1 MTLKQTVCL
10 FLCIYT
16 TSILATETQADDLF
30 TLSFED
36 LLEVHVDIAS
46 KTLETLASAPSTI
59 TVFNRKKIALLGVN
73 NAFELMNFVPGMQST
88 RGDWVGAVPKDHA
101 RGVYLDSGNI
111 LVMINGERLNE
122 SSFGK
127 ASVYMPFIP
136 VEVID
141 KVEFIRGPGSA
152 LYGSN
157 AFLGVMNI
165 ITKSQDNELSVAV
178 GNVGQAST
186 AFSLSHQVN
195 EQIHL
200 FANGAYNSKSG
211 ERYPQGVKDPL
222 QSIYLEAGLDI
233 EKLAVRG
240 RYNQVELNDFLNL
253 GGYSEDNQHKSENA
267 FISLSYDWLATDTS
281 MFSSKVAYTQ
291 HQIQSAG
298 LIAPAESLPQ
308 ASYDSFIGP
317 AWRTSDLTI
326 NLDASHEFDNGWLFN
341 SGLEYS
347 HAKQQQADVRTN
359 YYDANSGAIIA
370 ADPFYQGGI
379 VTIKEYAPFQQLQST
394 FETRSVYGQVK
405 VPYSEQFSLFLGA
418 RFDDVKDID
427 SNLSPRIAAIYKP
440 ALAHTLKLQYG
451 ESFRTPVTNELY
463 SNDDVT
469 LGNPNL
475 KSEYVKTT
483 ELVWRYEHQ
492 DWHINS
498 VLFYNQLNEFINL
511 VPLTADNTQFT
522 FANQLDD
529 TNRGLELDSML
540 RLNGDFSLEA
550 TYTQYFDTPMQP
562 TFKRFASII
571 ANYQYEQWLLS
582 VNGVWRDEVN
592 VQATPNTLSFKQP
605 AYLLLGTVLSWQFST
620 SSQLSFKAHNV
631 LNKHYNVFDPRMAD
645 GAVAGVGSEYS
656 VHYQVKF

>member
-1 MTLKQTVCL
+1 MTLKQTACL

-16 TSILATETQADDLF
+16 APLLATEADDLF

-46 KTLETLASAPSTI
+46 KTPETLASAPSTI
-59 TVFNRKKIALLGVN
+59 TVFNGKKIALLGVN

-136 VEVID
+136 VEIID

-165 ITKSQDNELSVAV
+165 VTKSQNNELSVAV
-178 GNVGQAST
+178 GNVGQVGA
-186 AFSLSHQVN
+186 AFSLSQQVN
-195 EQIHL
+195 QQTHL
-200 FANGAYNSKSG
+200 FANGAYNSKNG
-211 ERYPQGVKDPL
+211 ERYSQGVRDPL
-222 QSIYLEAGLDI
+222 QSSYLEAGLNID
-233 EKLAVRG
+233 KFAVRG

-253 GGYSEDNQHKSENA
+253 GGYSEDNQHRSENA
-267 FISLSYDWLATDTS
+267 FISVSYDWIDTDTS
-281 MFSSKVAYTQ
+281 TFSAKVAYTH

-298 LIAPAESLPQ
+298 LIAAADNLPL
-308 ASYDSFIGP
+308 ANYDFFVGP
-317 AWRTSDLTI
+317 AWHTSDLTI
-326 NLDASHEFDNGWLFN
+326 NLDASHQFGNGWLFN
-341 SGLEYS
+341 SGLEYN
-347 HAKQQQADVRTN
+347 HAEQQKADVRSN
-359 YYDANSGAIIA
+359 YFDVNSGEIIVE
-370 ADPFYQGGI
+370 DPFYQGSI
-379 VTIKEYAPFQQLQST
+379 VTISNYAPFQSLQAT
-394 FETRSVYGQVK
+394 FETRSIYGQIK

-418 RFDDVKDID
+418 RFDDVKDLD

-440 ALAHTLKLQYG
+440 VEAHTLKLQYG

-469 LGNPNL
+469 IGNPNL
-475 KSEYVKTT
+475 TSEYVKTT
-483 ELVWRYEHQ
+483 ELVWRYERQ
-492 DWHINS
+492 DWHVNS
-498 VLFYNQLNEFINL
+498 VFFYNQLHDFINI
-511 VPLTADNTQFT
+511 VPMSADNTQFT

-529 TNRGLELDSML
+529 TNRGVELDSML
-540 RLNGDFSLEA
+540 RLNDDFSLEA
-550 TYTQYFDTPMQP
+550 TYTQYFDTPMKP
-562 TFKRFASII
+562 TFKRFASVI
-571 ANYQYEQWLLS
+571 ANYEYEQWMLS

-592 VQATPNTLSFKQP
+592 VQTSTDRFKQP
-605 AYLLLGTVLSWQFST
+605 AYLLLGAVVSWQFSAR
-620 SSQLSFKAHNV
+620 SQLSFKAHNI
-631 LNKHYNVFDPRMAD
+631 LDKHYSVYDPRVTD
-645 GAVAGVGSEYS
+645 GAVAGVGGEYS
-656 VHYQVKF
+656 VHYQIKF

>member
-1 MTLKQTVCL
+1 MTLKQTACL

-16 TSILATETQADDLF
+16 APLLATEADDLF

-46 KTLETLASAPSTI
+46 KTPETLASAPSTI
-59 TVFNRKKIALLGVN
+59 TVFNGKKIALLGVN

-165 ITKSQDNELSVAV
+165 VTKSHANEISLAV
-178 GNVGQAST
+178 GNVGQASA
-186 AFSLSHQVN
+186 AFSLSQQVN
-195 EQIHL
+195 QQTHL
-200 FANGAYNSKSG
+200 FANGAYNSKNG
-211 ERYPQGVKDPL
+211 ERYSQGVRDPL
-222 QSIYLEAGLDI
+222 RSSYLEAGLNID
-233 EKLAVRG
+233 KFAVRG

-253 GGYSEDNQHKSENA
+253 GGYSEDNQHRSENT
-267 FISLSYDWLATDTS
+267 FISVGYDWIDTDTS
-281 MFSSKVAYTQ
+281 TFAAKVAYTH

-298 LIAPAESLPQ
+298 LIAAADNLPL
-308 ASYDSFIGP
+308 ANYDFFVGP
-317 AWRTSDLTI
+317 AWHTSDLTI
-326 NLDASHEFDNGWLFN
+326 NLDASHQFGNGWLFN
-341 SGLEYS
+341 SGLEYN
-347 HAKQQQADVRTN
+347 HAEQQKADVRSN
-359 YYDANSGAIIA
+359 YFDVNSGEIIVE
-370 ADPFYQGGI
+370 DPFYQGSI
-379 VTIKEYAPFQQLQST
+379 VTISNYAPFQSLQAT
-394 FETRSVYGQVK
+394 FETRSIYGQIK

-418 RFDDVKDID
+418 RFDDVKDLD

-440 ALAHTLKLQYG
+440 VEAHTLKFQYG

-469 LGNPNL
+469 IGNPNL
-475 KSEYVKTT
+475 TSEYVKTT
-483 ELVWRYEHQ
+483 ELVWRYERQ
-492 DWHINS
+492 DWHVNS
-498 VLFYNQLNEFINL
+498 VFFYNQLHDFINIA
-511 VPLTADNTQFT
+511 PMSADNTQFT
-522 FANQLDD
+522 FVNQLDD
-529 TNRGLELDSML
+529 TNRGVELDSML
-540 RLNGDFSLEA
+540 RLNDDFSLEA
-550 TYTQYFDTPMQP
+550 TYTQYFDTPMKP
-562 TFKRFASII
+562 TFKRFASVI
-571 ANYQYEQWLLS
+571 ANFEYEQWMLS

-592 VQATPNTLSFKQP
+592 VQTSTDRFKQP
-605 AYLLLGTVLSWQFST
+605 AYLLLGAVVSWQFSAR
-620 SSQLSFKAHNV
+620 SQLSFKAHNI
-631 LNKHYNVFDPRMAD
+631 LDKHYSVYDPRVAD
-645 GAVAGVGSEYS
+645 GAVAGVGGEYS
-656 VHYQVKF
+656 VHYQIKF

>member
-1 MTLKQTVCL
+1 MTLKQTACL

-16 TSILATETQADDLF
+16 IPLLATEAATQADDLF
-30 TLSFED
+30 ALSVED

-46 KTLETLASAPSTI
+46 KTSETLASAPSTI

-165 ITKSQDNELSVAV
+165 VTKSHANEISLAV
-178 GNVGQAST
+178 GNVGQASA
-186 AFSLSHQVN
+186 AFSLSQQVN
-195 EQIHL
+195 EQTHL
-200 FANGAYNSKSG
+200 FANGAYNRKSG

-233 EKLAVRG
+233 DKLAVRG

-253 GGYSEDNQHKSENA
+253 GGYSEANQHQSENA
-267 FISLSYDWLATDTS
+267 FISLSYDWLDTDTS
-281 MFSSKVAYTQ
+281 TFSSKVAYTH

-298 LIAPAESLPQ
+298 LIATADSLPL

-341 SGLEYS
+341 SGLEYN
-347 HAKQQQADVRTN
+347 HAEQQKADLRSN
-359 YYDANSGAIIA
+359 YFDVSSGEIIVE
-370 ADPFYQGGI
+370 DPFYQGSI
-379 VTIKEYAPFQQLQST
+379 VTISNYAPFQSLQAT
-394 FETRSVYGQVK
+394 FETRSIYGQIK
-405 VPYSEQFSLFLGA
+405 VPYSEQFTLFLGA
-418 RFDDVKDID
+418 RYDDVKDLD
-427 SNLSPRIAAIYKP
+427 SNLSPRIAAIYRP
-440 ALAHTLKLQYG
+440 AEAHTLKLQYG

-469 LGNPNL
+469 IGNPNL

-483 ELVWRYEHQ
+483 ELVWRYERQ
-492 DWHINS
+492 DWHVNS
-498 VLFYNQLNEFINL
+498 VFFYNQLHDFINI
-511 VPLTADNTQFT
+511 VPLSADNTQFT

-529 TNRGLELDSML
+529 TNRGLEFDSML
-540 RLNGDFSLEA
+540 RLDNDFSVEA

-571 ANYQYEQWLLS
+571 ANYEYEQWLLS
-582 VNGVWRDEVN
+582 INGVWRDEVN
-592 VQATPNTLSFKQP
+592 VQSSTISFTQP
-605 AYLLLGTVLSWQFST
+605 GYFLLGTVVSWQFSAR
-620 SSQLSFKAHNV
+620 SQLSFKAHNI
-631 LNKHYNVFDPRMAD
+631 LDKQYDVFDPRMAD

-656 VHYQVKF
+656 VHYQIKF